1 MFNCGIDDYIIINK
15 DKKMANKT
23 EERINKALEY
33 LNSINLDDLKLGK
46 NVINEWLYI
55 NVQEYM
61 TKNLSEC
68 RFESHKKYVDI
79 QMMIHGIEAIESC
92 DIDKLE
98 LETEYSDENDVMFW
112 KQKPNQMRS
121 VIVDG
126 GYVILYPQNA
136 HMPCVAVDKPVK
148 VKKLVAKV
156 CLI

>member
-1 MFNCGIDDYIIINK
+1 MSK
-15 DKKMANKT
+15 DIQ
-23 EERINKALEY
+23 ERINKALEY
-33 LNSINLDDLKLGK
+33 LKSIDLDKLELGK
-46 NVINEWLYI
+46 NVVNDWLYI

-61 TKNLSEC
+61 TKNLAEC
-68 RFESHKKYVDI
+68 KFESHKKYVDI
-79 QMMIHGIEAIESC
+79 QMMIHGIEAIETC
-92 DIDKLE
+92 DTDKLE
-98 LETEYSDENDVMFW
+98 LETEYSEENDVMFW

-156 CLI
+156 LMN

>member
-1 MFNCGIDDYIIINK
+1 MSK
-15 DKKMANKT
+15 DIQ
-23 EERINKALEY
+23 ERINKALEY
-33 LNSINLDDLKLGK
+33 LKSIDLDKLELGK
-46 NVINEWLYI
+46 NVVNDWLYI

-79 QMMIHGIEAIESC
+79 QMMIHGIEAIETA

-98 LETEYSDENDVMFW
+98 IETEYSDENDVMFW

-121 VIVDG
+121 IIVDG

-136 HMPCVAVDKPVK
+136 HMPCVAVDKPIK

-156 CLI
+156 ALF

>member
-1 MFNCGIDDYIIINK
+1 
-15 DKKMANKT
+15 MANKT

-33 LNSINLDDLKLGK
+33 LNSINLDELKLGK
-46 NVINEWLYI
+46 NEVNEWLYI

-79 QMMIHGIEAIESC
+79 QMMIHGIEAIETA

-98 LETEYSDENDVMFW
+98 LETDYSDENDVMFW
-112 KQKPNQMRS
+112 KQKANQMRS

-126 GYVILYPQNA
+126 
-136 HMPCVAVDKPVK
+136 
-148 VKKLVAKV
+148 
-156 CLI
+156 

>member
-1 MFNCGIDDYIIINK
+1 MSK
-15 DKKMANKT
+15 DIQ
-23 EERINKALEY
+23 ERINKALEY
-33 LNSINLDDLKLGK
+33 LKSIDLDKLELGK
-46 NVINEWLYI
+46 NVVNDWLYI

-79 QMMIHGIEAIESC
+79 QMMIHGIEAIETA

-98 LETEYSDENDVMFW
+98 IETEYSDENDVMFW

-121 VIVDG
+121 IIVDG

-156 CLI
+156 ALF

>member
-1 MFNCGIDDYIIINK
+1 MSK
-15 DKKMANKT
+15 DIQ
-23 EERINKALEY
+23 ERINKALEY
-33 LNSINLDDLKLGK
+33 LKSIDLDKLELGK
-46 NVINEWLYI
+46 NVVNDWLYI

-61 TKNLSEC
+61 TKNLAEC

-79 QMMIHGIEAIESC
+79 QMMIHGIEAIETA

-98 LETEYSDENDVMFW
+98 LETEYSEENDVMFW

-136 HMPCVAVDKPVK
+136 HMPCIAVDKPVK

-156 CLI
+156 LMN

>member
-1 MFNCGIDDYIIINK
+1 MSK
-15 DKKMANKT
+15 DIQ
-23 EERINKALEY
+23 ERINKALEY
-33 LNSINLDDLKLGK
+33 LKSIDLDKLELGK
-46 NVINEWLYI
+46 NVVNDWLYI

-61 TKNLSEC
+61 TKNLAEC

-79 QMMIHGIEAIESC
+79 QMMIHGIEAIETC
-92 DIDKLE
+92 DTDKLE
-98 LETEYSDENDVMFW
+98 LETEYSEENDVMFW

-156 CLI
+156 LMN

>member
-1 MFNCGIDDYIIINK
+1 MSK
-15 DKKMANKT
+15 DIQ
-23 EERINKALEY
+23 ERINKALEY
-33 LNSINLDDLKLGK
+33 LKSIDLDRLELGK
-46 NVINEWLYI
+46 NVVNDWLYI

-79 QMMIHGIEAIESC
+79 QMMIHGIEAIETA

-98 LETEYSDENDVMFW
+98 IETEYSDENDVMFW

-121 VIVDG
+121 IIVDG

-156 CLI
+156 LI

>member
-1 MFNCGIDDYIIINK
+1 MSK
-15 DKKMANKT
+15 VT
-23 EERINKALEY
+23 LVRINKALEY
-33 LNSINLDDLKLGK
+33 LNSINLDELKLGK
-46 NVINEWLYI
+46 NVINDWLYI

-61 TKNLSEC
+61 TKSISEC

-79 QMMIHGIEAIESC
+79 QMMIHGKEAIETC
-92 DIDKLE
+92 DVDKLE
-98 LETEYSDENDVMFW
+98 LETEYNEENDVMFW

-136 HMPCVAVDKPVK
+136 HMPCIAVDEPVK

-156 CLI
+156 LMN